1 MLGGCEMPKSR
12 GLASKDQWAMKEF
25 FTVISPKYLGNIE
38 VGQTVANS
46 KDMLIGRVVE
56 TTLYDITGDISLIH
70 VKIFL
75 QITSVDG
82 GKAYTIF
89 KGHDLTRDYLRSLI
103 RRGTTRI
110 DGRFSITTK
119 DGYKMIISTVA
130 FTNNRART
138 SQEQAVRK
146 IMHDVVYRKA
156 GELNFEQFVQETV
169 LGKVAS
175 EIYNEAKKIVP
186 LRKCEVRKSKLVIIP
201 QTPA

>member
-1 MLGGCEMPKSR
+1 MSSSR
-12 GLASKDQWAMKEF
+12 SAASKDQWAMKEF
-25 FTVISPKYLGNIE
+25 FTVVSPKYLGNIE
-38 VGQTVANS
+38 VGQTLANN
-46 KDMLIGRVVE
+46 KDAVIGRVVE

-82 GKAYTIF
+82 NKAYTIF
-89 KGHDLTRDYLRSLI
+89 KGHDLARDYLRSLI

-110 DGRFSITTK
+110 DGRFSISTK
-119 DGYKMIISTVA
+119 DGYKMIVSTIA
-130 FTNNRART
+130 FTNNRAKT

-146 IMHDVVYRKA
+146 IMKEVVYRKA
-156 GELNFEQFVQETV
+156 SELNFEQFVQEAV

-186 LRKCEVRKSKLVIIP
+186 LRKCEVRKSKLVSIP
-201 QTPA
+201 QSSG

>member
-1 MLGGCEMPKSR
+1 MSKS
-12 GLASKDQWAMKEF
+12 GSSASKDQWAMKEF
-25 FTVISPKYLGNIE
+25 FTVVSPKYLGNIE
-38 VGQTVANS
+38 IGQTMANS
-46 KDMLIGRVVE
+46 KEAVIGRVVE

-82 GKAYTIF
+82 NKAYTIF

-110 DGRFSITTK
+110 DGRFSVSTK
-119 DGYKMIISTVA
+119 DGYKMIISTIA
-130 FTNNRART
+130 FTNNRAKT

-146 IMHDVVYRKA
+146 IMKDIVYKKA
-156 GELNFEQFVQETV
+156 GELNFEQFVQEAV

-186 LRKCEVRKSKLVIIP
+186 LRKCEVRKSKLISLP
-201 QTPA
+201 QTPS